1 MRWIALPLLLAVLL
15 AGAACGE
22 ENATRGEKPT
32 APARD
37 VTDTQPVATVGEL
50 PAADPT
56 AQEEEAQRLLSL
68 APTADEF
75 GAAFPDL
82 APFEKEIFGLGQ
94 EWENIELAKHGSV
107 SGSGVIYRA
116 SYERGGGSISL
127 VSFGDASG
135 ASGAMA
141 EMIAKGF
148 SQPGTATFEVGQG
161 EEAYGIEVGGL
172 TIVLL
177 RQGRVVAFL
186 AIGHPNAEDRRAGM
200 RQLAR
205 DVAGRI
211 EDAPEQ

>member
-1 MRWIALPLLLAVLL
+1 MRWTALLLLVAVLL
-15 AGAACGE
+15 AAAACGE
-22 ENATRGEKPT
+22 DGATQEAKDMQPLATAGPSPT
-32 APARD
+32 AN
-37 VTDTQPVATVGEL
+37 
-50 PAADPT
+50 PT
-56 AQEEEAQRLLSL
+56 AQAAAAQRLLSL

-82 APFEKEIFGLGQ
+82 APFEQEIFGLGQ
-94 EWENIELAKHGSV
+94 EWEHVDLAKHGSV
-107 SGSGVIYRA
+107 SGSGAIYRA
-116 SYERGGGSISL
+116 SYERVGGFISL

-141 EMIAKGF
+141 EMIAMEF

-177 RQGRVVAFL
+177 REGRVVVFL
-186 AIGHPNAEDRRAGM
+186 VIPDAKGEDRREGM

-205 DVAGRI
+205 DIVGRI
-211 EDAPEQ
+211 GDAPEQ